1 MTDIVSALRVCAA
14 AGKAEAVASI
24 VRAGVTGGVLLEW
37 AYSTSSN
44 KLYSEWLRILVED
57 SMYIGTVQDM
67 RCKKYRKETLPFTS
81 LNVLE
86 KQSSSIAHIECGI
99 IKNQNTHALNK
110 RACKL
115 AECLKRK
122 KNSGDQSKE

>member
-1 MTDIVSALRVCAA
+1 M
-14 AGKAEAVASI
+14 
-24 VRAGVTGGVLLEW
+24 
-37 AYSTSSN
+37 
-44 KLYSEWLRILVED
+44 
-57 SMYIGTVQDM
+57 Q
-67 RCKKYRKETLPFTS
+67 KYRKETLPFTS

-122 KNSGDQSKE
+122 KIAETRRKSRDRSKILDESRIMRGGST